1 MIIVGL
7 GNPGKKYENTHHN
20 VGFMA
25 IDKLADKLNVK
36 FNKKGCASEYGFTSV
51 NGEQIVLAKPQTYMN
66 LSGEAVKSLMS
77 HFDESADNVIIIFD
91 DIEIPLGAIRVRKEG
106 SGGTHNGMKNI
117 IQEVNTKD
125 IKRIRIGLGVDR
137 SMDLAAYVLSPISK
151 KDMEIVSQS
160 IDKIVLGLET
170 YIKDRDF
177 EKLMQ
182 NVNVNVKG

>member
-1 MIIVGL
+1 M
-7 GNPGKKYENTHHN
+7 
-20 VGFMA
+20 
-25 IDKLADKLNVK
+25 
-36 FNKKGCASEYGFTSV
+36 
-51 NGEQIVLAKPQTYMN
+51 
-66 LSGEAVKSLMS
+66 
-77 HFDESADNVIIIFD
+77 
-91 DIEIPLGAIRVRKEG
+91 
-106 SGGTHNGMKNI
+106 
-117 IQEVNTKD
+117 NTKD

-182 NVNVNVKG
+182 NVNVKG